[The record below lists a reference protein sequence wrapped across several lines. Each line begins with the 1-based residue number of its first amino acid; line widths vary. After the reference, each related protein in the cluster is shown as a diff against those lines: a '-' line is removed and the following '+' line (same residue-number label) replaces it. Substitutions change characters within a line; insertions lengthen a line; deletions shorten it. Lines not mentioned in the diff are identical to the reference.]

1 MSTGPGPETEQFP
14 HHALGMP
21 GVAHGLDA
29 PEAGH
34 GITTDLAEEAF
45 ALPPTDLLPP
55 AELLPPVGLLPGRP
69 LPVEAGPLLGDPLL
83 GDALLGD
90 ASIDADPDAPLGPP
104 GDPVVLERE
113 IRPRRRL
120 RWWQLLPIVL
130 IGVAGSLMFAF
141 PLAFGS
147 GDGGAMVGM
156 LGLLLTSASVG
167 WGGMAA
173 RRAGYAWPGLPRRG
187 SGRRAA
193 WQAIAVYTLIA
204 CTAFGLAVWRVV
216 QLRS

>member
-21 GVAHGLDA
+21 GAAHGLDA
-29 PEAGH
+29 PEAGR
-34 GITTDLAEEAF
+34 GTTTDLAEEAF

-55 AELLPPVGLLPGRP
+55 AELLPPTGLLG
-69 LPVEAGPLLGDPLL
+69 

-90 ASIDADPDAPLGPP
+90 ASIDADPDAPLGPL